1 MTLQS
6 TNVMSINNILN
17 PEPSPPVNQ
26 PQLSNTYWP
35 ILRDALLRDPSS
47 YHNLHLECVI
57 CLEDMT
63 VFQHEHTYDP
73 LMSHLSHRA
82 RIFPCGHMFGSKCAM
97 TTIDELVRSNQPI
110 ACPICRV
117 NFSHHRDCDHV
128 HSGMPMPTSIREI
141 WKFPPTL
148 SEGGVVADK
157 CGDCQVT
164 EIIMGISYLAPTLL
178 FPFELDEGDSLFVSA
193 RTRCHVWDLRA
204 MDSVEGYDVQDVI
217 IEGPLKK
224 VFDEIKAR
232 LKDNATRSWYS
243 TDLKGF
249 ELCIRSCQRRRMSFV
264 DVVREHQSAW
274 NARPIIGTSNQ

>member
-97 TTIDELVRSNQPI
+97 TMIDELVRSNQPI

-141 WKFPPTL
+141 
-148 SEGGVVADK
+148 S
-157 CGDCQVT
+157 
-164 EIIMGISYLAPTLL
+164 PTLL